1 MSEIDPFKALDFIK
15 ENSKAYSLA
24 KANVIYMN
32 EYRKSLKAQL
42 ESECIEKTET
52 AKERYAYAH
61 PKYVEHL
68 KAISE
73 AVAESERLRWLMV
86 SAEAQ
91 IEMWRSLEASNR
103 AEARAT
109 Q

>member
-1 MSEIDPFKALDFIK
+1 MQEIDPFKALDFIK
-15 ENSKAYSLA
+15 ENAKAYAQA

-32 EYRKSLKAQL
+32 EYRKSLKAKL
-42 ESECIEKTET
+42 EAECTEKTET

-61 PKYVEHL
+61 PTYINHL
-68 KAISE
+68 QAIRE
-73 AVAESERLRWLMV
+73 AVGEAERLRWLMV

-91 IEMWRSLEASNR
+91 IEMWRSLEASQR
-103 AEARAT
+103 AESRVV

>member
-15 ENSKAYSLA
+15 ENSKAYALA

-42 ESECIEKTET
+42 ESECTEKTET
-52 AKERYAYAH
+52 ARERYAYAH
-61 PKYVEHL
+61 PNYVAHL
-68 KAISE
+68 KAIYE
-73 AVAESERLRWLMV
+73 AVVESERLRWLMV